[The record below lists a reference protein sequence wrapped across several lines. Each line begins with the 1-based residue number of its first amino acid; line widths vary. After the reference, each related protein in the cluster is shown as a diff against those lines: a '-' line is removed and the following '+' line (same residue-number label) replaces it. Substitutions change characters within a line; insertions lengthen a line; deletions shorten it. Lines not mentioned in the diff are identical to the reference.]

1 MLHDMDRERM
11 ELQNLKTPK
20 QIAELCPALTLAA
33 VYKLLFRSGTN
44 GMDACIVRIGRKV
57 LIDQAAFLVWLEGH
71 RADPCKRR

>member
-11 ELQNLKTPK
+11 ELQDLKTPK
-20 QIAELCPALTLAA
+20 QIADICPALILAA

-57 LIDQAAFLVWLEGH
+57 LIDQAAFLVWLESH
-71 RADPCKRR
+71 RADPRKLR